1 MSLMLSLSALLLI
14 LCGNAALLYRL
25 RRLHTWSQRRAVQ
38 LAILAMPTLLLILNL
53 CMLLGTSWHFSP
65 TLLFFA
71 GMTGIAGSAM
81 VLAFLRL
88 LLLIWTMKRHSSVY
102 SSTLQQKIE
111 QIIQQGQMIVPHV
124 PLVRVVPC
132 QKPLALTY
140 GFRQPTVIISS
151 WMVSNL
157 EERELEAVLAHELT
171 HVSRHDALVM
181 WLAEMLRDAF
191 FYMPTSWLA
200 YRQLQQEKELACD
213 ELAATHTHRPL
224 ALAGALAKVWLQTL
238 DSSSGVSSNSLAQ
251 PLLQAKVAIQ
261 ERIERLLAFSP
272 SEQSPHQEEHSSLLD
287 IMQMLLTIGAMYG
300 SYCLL
305 MLFAM
310 NCAPST
316 VLSRFL

>member
-1 MSLMLSLSALLLI
+1 MSLVLSISALLLI
-14 LCGNAALLYRL
+14 LCGNGALLYQL
-25 RRLHTWSQRRAVQ
+25 RRLRAWSQRRAVQ
-38 LAILAMPTLLLILNL
+38 LAILVMPTLLLILNL
-53 CMLLGTSWHFSP
+53 CMLSIISWHFSS
-65 TLLFFA
+65 TLLFFV
-71 GMTGIAGSAM
+71 GITGIAGSAV

-88 LLLIWTMKRHSSVY
+88 LLLAWTMKRHTPVY
-102 SSTLQQKIE
+102 SSTLQQRVKHIT
-111 QIIQQGQMIVPHV
+111 QQGPIIVPRT

-140 GFRQPTVIISS
+140 GFRQPIIVLSS

-157 EERELEAVLAHELT
+157 DERELEAVLAHELT

-191 FYMPTSWLA
+191 FYLPTSWLA

-224 ALAGALAKVWLQTL
+224 ALAGALTKVWLQTL
-238 DSSSGVSSNSLAQ
+238 GSSAGVSSSLVQ

-272 SEQSPHQEEHSSLLD
+272 SELSTNQGEQYGSPS
-287 IMQMLLTIGAMYG
+287 IMQILLTIGAMYG

-305 MLFAM
+305 MLIAM

-316 VLSRFL
+316 ILQRFL